1 MNLVSFVPLCEKMI
15 KTIGI
20 LGGGQLGRMMAIAA
34 RQMGYNIVV
43 LDPTPN
49 CPCSQVADKQIVAAF
64 DDVDAAKELLNS
76 CDVITYEFENV
87 NLNVANAL
95 SEKLPQGA
103 DLLRIT
109 QNRIFEKEEI
119 NKAGLQTV
127 KYFVISNREEKGSFN
142 GRYIANVRKI
152 IIKTAQG
159 GYDGKGQY
167 VIKSIDDLKYFMD
180 NNYNENIAYI
190 AEDFFDFDKEVSVIV
205 CRNANGE
212 VSVFPVTEN
221 IHKNQILHQSIVPAR
236 VSDTVKEKAKQIAL
250 KLANHLN
257 LIGTLSIEMF
267 VKDDE
272 VVINELAPRPHNSGH
287 YTLNACVTSQFEQ
300 HIRAICNLPLANTN
314 LFSPVVML
322 NVLGQDKNLMQQENI
337 GKNKLHLYGK
347 TDAKTDRKMG
357 HINVLAKSID
367 ECLIEVEK
375 LIKL

>member
-1 MNLVSFVPLCEKMI
+1 MPVFFVYKMI
-15 KTIGI
+15 ETIGI
-20 LGGGQLGRMMAIAA
+20 LGGGQLGRMIALAA
-34 RQMGYNIVV
+34 RSMGFKIVV

-49 CPCSQVADKQIVAAF
+49 SPCGQIADKQIVADF
-64 DDVDAAKELLNS
+64 DDVEAAKELLNS

-95 SEKLPQGA
+95 SAKLPQTSR
-103 DLLRIT
+103 LLEIT
-109 QNRIFEKEEI
+109 QNRIVEKEEI
-119 NKAGLQTV
+119 RKAGLKTADFISIKSENDV
-127 KYFVISNREEKGSFN
+127 ENFV
-142 GRYIANVRKI
+142 ANYTSKPRKL
-152 IIKTAQG
+152 IIKTAFG

-167 VIKSIDDLKYFMD
+167 VIKSIDDLKNFMD

-212 VSVFPVTEN
+212 VSVFPVAEN

-236 VSDTVKEKAKQIAL
+236 VSDTVKEKAKQIAQ

-257 LIGTLSIEMF
+257 LIGTLAIEMF
-267 VKDDE
+267 VKGNE

-287 YTLNACVTSQFEQ
+287 YTLNACATSQFEQ

-322 NVLGQDKNLMQQENI
+322 NVLGQDKNLMLQENM

-347 TDAKTDRKMG
+347 TEAKTDRKMG
-357 HINVLAKSID
+357 HINVLGDSID
-367 ECLIEVEK
+367 MCLIEVEK